1 MEHVDNNCLLL
12 CLYVPHDLYLH
23 SLSRLQMRPSS
34 FRLETRQ
41 VLVPVPS
48 EYWISKMASLYYILI
63 VSNCSAL
70 FTVLKSNNGS
80 ISSFVADHSELGKKN
95 HQEVN

>member
-1 MEHVDNNCLLL
+1 
-12 CLYVPHDLYLH
+12 
-23 SLSRLQMRPSS
+23 MRPSS

-63 VSNCSAL
+63 VSIFSAL
-70 FTVLKSNNGS
+70 FAVLNTTMAVFRVLWNSL
-80 ISSFVADHSELGKKN
+80 ADHSEIGKKN